1 MTALNM
7 RAVRRIV
14 YPSDF
19 SSASRRAFQTAL
31 GLAKTFHAQLLV
43 VHVMSTLPVVPDGY
57 VSPSIWDGLERGQ
70 WATAQRQLGRL
81 VARAKAAG
89 VRASGTLLDVG
100 VTHEGIVRFA
110 RAKRAGLI
118 VMGTHGRT
126 GLTRALLGSVAARVI
141 ATARCPVM
149 TVRA

>member
-1 MTALNM
+1 PGGAA
-7 RAVRRIV
+7 RP
-14 YPSDF
+14 PS
-19 SSASRRAFQTAL
+19 AGGL
-31 GLAKTFHAQLLV
+31 G
-43 VHVMSTLPVVPDGY
+43 
-57 VSPSIWDGLERGQ
+57 RGPR
-70 WATAQRQLGRL
+70 ATAQRQLGRL
-81 VARAKAAG
+81 VAKAKAAG